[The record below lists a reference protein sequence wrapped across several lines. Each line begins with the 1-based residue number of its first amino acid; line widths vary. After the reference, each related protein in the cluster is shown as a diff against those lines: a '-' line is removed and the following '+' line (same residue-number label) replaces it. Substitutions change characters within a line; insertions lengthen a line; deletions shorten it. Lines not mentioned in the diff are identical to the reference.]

1 MKAKEKF
8 QKEISKMESEVAKC
22 YELYNENFKIGQ
34 PLQAQKWLARANAFR
49 DCVAVLKECMAYV
62 S

>member
-1 MKAKEKF
+1 MTAREKM
-8 QKEISKMESEVAKC
+8 QKEIGKMETEVEKC
-22 YELYNENFKIGQ
+22 YNLYNQNFKIGQ

-49 DCVAVLKECMAYV
+49 DCIAVLKECVRYV

>member
-1 MKAKEKF
+1 MTAREKM
-8 QKEISKMESEVAKC
+8 QKEIGKMESEVEKC
-22 YELYNENFKIGQ
+22 YNLYNQNFKIGQ

-49 DCVAVLKECMAYV
+49 DCISVLKECIRYV

>member
-1 MKAKEKF
+1 
-8 QKEISKMESEVAKC
+8 MESEISKC

-34 PLQAQKWLARANAFR
+34 LLQAQKWLARANAFR
-49 DCVAVLKECMAYV
+49 DCMAVLKECMAYV